1 MAFAQFY
8 YDPALE
14 FEKLLD
20 ESEAQDHNVP
30 AVAQSHATLPGSAN
44 SNTQS
49 TSSVAA
55 AQPMYVGGYLF
66 LRKGRALNVVRNHSG
81 MPANGKVSEPP
92 PPSPVTPGSS
102 GGTPVP
108 VLLSGLFKRRA
119 STGSADDRV
128 AKPMT
133 GCR

>member
-44 SNTQS
+44 SNTQN

-55 AQPMYVGGYLF
+55 AQPMYVGEYLF
-66 LRKGRALNVVRNHSG
+66 LRKGALSMLCETTAACQR
-81 MPANGKVSEPP
+81 MGKSQSLLLLHQ
-92 PPSPVTPGSS
+92 SPQ
-102 GGTPVP
+102 VP
-108 VLLSGLFKRRA
+108 VAERR
-119 STGSADDRV
+119 
-128 AKPMT
+128 
-133 GCR
+133 CRCC